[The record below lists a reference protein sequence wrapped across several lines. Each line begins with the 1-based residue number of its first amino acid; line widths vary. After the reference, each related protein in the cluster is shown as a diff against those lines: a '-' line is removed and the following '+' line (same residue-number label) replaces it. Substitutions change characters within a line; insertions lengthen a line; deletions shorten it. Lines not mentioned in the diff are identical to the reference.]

1 MLAQRS
7 NAGNAAKN
15 SLQPC
20 KGDAFRKERQTKK
33 GDTGRPQ
40 PAKRASGGSPTAQ
53 AWDKDPEPQPQP
65 AKRA

>member
-20 KGDAFRKERQTKK
+20 KGDAFLKMRQTKK
-33 GDTGRPQ
+33 GDTGRLQ
-40 PAKRASGGSPTAQ
+40 PA
-53 AWDKDPEPQPQP
+53 
-65 AKRA
+65 